1 MKQIIFLCIDS
12 SPDVLILNDAPLN
25 LIPGDFISVCT
36 PSHQCYDVRL
46 RSVAG
51 NILEIKSVLD
61 LETENIIFSAGT
73 KRCICENIRIPPAS
87 LVVVKSLDGHLDPM
101 NFFQRY
107 QRGYYNQ
114 MIQTVMDAFGVTEYS
129 LP

>member
-51 NILEIKSVLD
+51 NILEIKHVLD
-61 LETENIIFSAGT
+61 FEAASGLSSEVT
-73 KRCICENIRIPPAS
+73 KRGIYENFKIPPAS
-87 LVVVKSLDGHLDPM
+87 LVVIKSLDSYLDPM

-107 QRGYYNQ
+107 QRGYFNP
-114 MIQTVMDAFGVTEYS
+114 MIQTVMDTFGVTEYS